1 MEFSEIGEKL
11 GGLTADQVFNLA
23 GFGKKILDHTGIVGL
38 SSGLQNLVKDIFN
51 AEDWVFDENR
61 NTIENLMCII
71 AATDELME
79 KCWGEKKTP
88 FGLTGVQTDNDY
100 FGLKKLLTFKH
111 YKDMETKEK
120 TNKEMTY
127 EEKKQENLKE
137 LYGFDYAE
145 RTKKALISDKTRAT
159 LYVRGMVEDLQCA
172 LFSLHTLLYGDYDDE
187 TGEKLVEAL
196 KPVESIVNEYVI
208 DSINENISFRN
219 FKDI

>member
-1 MEFSEIGEKL
+1 
-11 GGLTADQVFNLA
+11 
-23 GFGKKILDHTGIVGL
+23 
-38 SSGLQNLVKDIFN
+38 
-51 AEDWVFDENR
+51 
-61 NTIENLMCII
+61 
-71 AATDELME
+71 
-79 KCWGEKKTP
+79 
-88 FGLTGVQTDNDY
+88 
-100 FGLKKLLTFKH
+100 
-111 YKDMETKEK
+111 METKEK

-127 EEKKQENLKE
+127 KEKKQENLRE

-208 DSINENISFRN
+208 DSINENISSSN

>member
-11 GGLTADQVFNLA
+11 GGLTADQVCELSK
-23 GFGKKILDHTGIVGL
+23 FGKDVLEHTGIIGL
-38 SSGLQNLVKDIFN
+38 SSGLQNLI
-51 AEDWVFDENR
+51 
-61 NTIENLMCII
+61 
-71 AATDELME
+71 
-79 KCWGEKKTP
+79 
-88 FGLTGVQTDNDY
+88 
-100 FGLKKLLTFKH
+100 
-111 YKDMETKEK
+111 KDMGTKEK
-120 TNKEMTY
+120 KNNKEMTY

-137 LYGFDYAE
+137 LYGLDYAE

-172 LFSLHTLLYGDYDDE
+172 LFSLHTLLYGDYDGE
-187 TGEKLVEAL
+187 TEEELVGAL

>member
-1 MEFSEIGEKL
+1 MGWFEPIPPQRYTTMEFSEIGEKL

-100 FGLKKLLTFKH
+100 FGLKK
-111 YKDMETKEK
+111 
-120 TNKEMTY
+120 
-127 EEKKQENLKE
+127 
-137 LYGFDYAE
+137 
-145 RTKKALISDKTRAT
+145 AT
-159 LYVRGMVEDLQCA
+159 DIQ
-172 LFSLHTLLYGDYDDE
+172 TL
-187 TGEKLVEAL
+187 
-196 KPVESIVNEYVI
+196 
-208 DSINENISFRN
+208 
-219 FKDI
+219 

>member
-23 GFGKKILDHTGIVGL
+23 EFGKKILDHTGIVGL

-88 FGLTGVQTDNDY
+88 FGLTGVQIDNDY
-100 FGLKKLLTFKH
+100 FGLKK
-111 YKDMETKEK
+111 
-120 TNKEMTY
+120 
-127 EEKKQENLKE
+127 
-137 LYGFDYAE
+137 
-145 RTKKALISDKTRAT
+145 AT
-159 LYVRGMVEDLQCA
+159 DIQ
-172 LFSLHTLLYGDYDDE
+172 TL
-187 TGEKLVEAL
+187 
-196 KPVESIVNEYVI
+196 
-208 DSINENISFRN
+208 
-219 FKDI
+219 

>member
-11 GGLTADQVFNLA
+11 GGLTADQVCELA
-23 GFGKKILDHTGIVGL
+23 KFGKDVLEHTGIIGL
-38 SSGLQNLVKDIFN
+38 SSGLQNLIKDIIN
-51 AEDWVFDENR
+51 AEDWVFDQNR
-61 NTIENLMCII
+61 EIIENLLHISST
-71 AATDELME
+71 ADKLNE
-79 KCWGEKKTP
+79 KCWGERKAP
-88 FGLTGVQTDNDY
+88 FGLTGLRIDNDY
-100 FGLKKLLTFKH
+100 FGLKETTNIQTL
-111 YKDMETKEK
+111 DMGTKEK
-120 TNKEMTY
+120 KNNKEMTY

-172 LFSLHTLLYGDYDDE
+172 LFSLHTLLYGDYDGE
-187 TGEKLVEAL
+187 TGEKLVGAL